1 MYYNYINE
9 SLDKQPFCFA
19 CLLRDSTNKP
29 KQSQSNTSSSASLTC
44 FHQMASYVRFSTTI
58 FFCFFLSLSS
68 SQKVTLSLY
77 YEALCPF
84 CADFIVNHL
93 PQIFQNGLISSIDLH
108 LVPWGNTLFQP
119 DGTILCQ
126 VFSILS
132 CIVLL
137 VYKVRMQHLIN
148 ALCFSST
155 GKLNVRSM
163 LFMPVQL
170 THTLML

>member
-1 MYYNYINE
+1 MNKWQKLSRRFAILLNNYLPFYNQAKHRHNKRYNVKTPKLRRLDALYYNYINE
-9 SLDKQPFCFA
+9 SLDNSLFA
-19 CLLRDSTNKP
+19 LLVYCATQRINP
-29 KQSQSNTSSSASLTC
+29 NTESIKHLL
-44 FHQMASYVRFSTTI
+44 FPPMASYVRFCITI

-108 LVPWGNTLFQP
+108 LVPWGNTLFKP

-126 VFSILS
+126 VSSCLSI
-132 CIVLL
+132 
-137 VYKVRMQHLIN
+137 
-148 ALCFSST
+148 
-155 GKLNVRSM
+155 
-163 LFMPVQL
+163 
-170 THTLML
+170 

>member
-1 MYYNYINE
+1 M
-9 SLDKQPFCFA
+9 
-19 CLLRDSTNKP
+19 
-29 KQSQSNTSSSASLTC
+29 AS
-44 FHQMASYVRFSTTI
+44 SYVRFSTTI

-93 PQIFQNGLISSIDLH
+93 PQIFQDGLISSIDLH